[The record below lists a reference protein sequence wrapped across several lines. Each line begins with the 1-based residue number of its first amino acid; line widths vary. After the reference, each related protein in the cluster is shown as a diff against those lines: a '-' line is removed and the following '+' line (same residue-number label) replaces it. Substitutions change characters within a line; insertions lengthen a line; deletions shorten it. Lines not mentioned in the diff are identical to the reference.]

1 MLGIFRIFWD
11 SLGYSL
17 NLYGILRIFTVLL
30 ANLRYSMNLKD
41 TFRIS
46 RAFSDSL
53 GVFQNL

>member
-1 MLGIFRIFWD
+1 MLGIFRIFSD

-17 NLYGILRIFTVLL
+17 NLYGILRIFTILL

-46 RAFSDSL
+46 GVFSDSL
-53 GVFQNL
+53 GVF